1 MAKTLHGPQRYRGFV
16 LTVAGLQKLQEQIKQ
31 LEVQTRLRQS
41 PRTIAER
48 VQLSEPEGIHPIT
61 VRKILTGEN
70 GVDKRSLQLIFR
82 VLQIQLEEGDYA
94 HAGLCHQ
101 AAKVQSSVKASTKAS
116 LKVVSSAQ
124 HQDWSEAVDE
134 AHVCGRVHEL
144 TQLNQAVITE
154 HCRFVQ
160 VLGIAGVGKTALARM
175 LVKMAEPE
183 FEFVIWKSFHYIPT
197 IQTVLTS
204 ILQFL
209 SKRTQENIQL
219 PTRTEELKGLF
230 IEQLQKHRCLLVFD
244 HLDAILCGKQYAGYC
259 RPGYEAYGEL
269 LRFVAEVP
277 HQSCLIITS
286 REKPRAIG
294 LEGESYI
301 RSLQLEGLSVLECQE
316 LFNNH
321 SELVRSTDEWRA
333 LVELFAGNPLALK
346 MVVVCIRDYFNGHIS
361 DYLRLLNRGQLLFGD
376 LRDLLS
382 QQFERLTEIEREL
395 VCQLA
400 LHQAPVSASQF
411 RKNITSLTNQPYLLE
426 GLDSLNRRSLLQRQ
440 GAYFSLNPMMQMYIN
455 ECLTNQQDDFSLKP
469 KLKLVSYQN
478 QPLNV
483 EVP

>member
-1 MAKTLHGPQRYRGFV
+1 MAKTLRSPQRYRGFV
-16 LTVAGLQKLQEQIKQ
+16 LTTVGLQKLQEQIKQ
-31 LEVQTRLRQS
+31 LEIQTRLRQS

-61 VRKILTGEN
+61 VRKILNGEN

-82 VLQIQLEEGDYA
+82 ILQIQLEEGDYA

-101 AAKVQSSVKASTKAS
+101 SAEVQPSVNAPATAS
-116 LKVVSSAQ
+116 LKVVSPVK

-134 AHVCGRVHEL
+134 AHLCGRVHEF

-160 VLGIAGVGKTALARM
+160 VLGIAGVGKTALATM
-175 LVKMAEPE
+175 LVKAAQPE
-183 FEFVIWKSFHYIPT
+183 FEFVIWRCLHHIPT
-197 IQTVLTS
+197 TPTVLTS
-204 ILQFL
+204 ILQCL
-209 SKRTQENIQL
+209 SKRTEENFQL
-219 PTRTEELKGLF
+219 PTHIEELKGML

-244 HLDAILCGKQYAGYC
+244 HFDAVLCGRQYAGYC

-269 LRFVAEVP
+269 LRIVAEVP

-294 LEGESYI
+294 LERESYI
-301 RSLQLEGLSVLECQE
+301 RSLQLNGLSLLECQQM
-316 LFNNH
+316 FGNH
-321 SELVRSTDEWRA
+321 SELVGSTDEWRS

-346 MVVVCIRDYFNGHIS
+346 VVVVCIQDYFNGRIS
-361 DYLRLLNRGQLLFGD
+361 DYLRYLNHGQLLFGD

-382 QQFERLTEIEREL
+382 QQFNRLSEVEREL
-395 VCQLA
+395 ACYLA
-400 LHQAPVSASQF
+400 LHQTPVSISQF
-411 RKNITSLTNQPYLLE
+411 CKDIALLSNQPYLLE

-440 GAYFSLNPMMQMYIN
+440 GAHFSLNPMMQIYIN
-455 ECLTNQQDDFSLKP
+455 ECLPEPQDTFSSKP
-469 KLKLVSYQN
+469 KLKLISHQN
-478 QPLNV
+478 
-483 EVP
+483 